1 MAYQKQTWN
10 NDPSGETPIT
20 AERLNHIED
29 GISNAVETDSVAR
42 VSNVVS
48 RNKAGLKE
56 IAWIQSMDYI
66 NTTSNGVKYKAK
78 AEQYTGFNLILSK
91 SLEIGKEYTLSFKN
105 NSSDNIAFSVVKS
118 SNGWQNDYDNAYVKS
133 EFINSNSSYSYTFTA
148 LTNIIG
154 IMFICSTNSNADTNE
169 RDVTNIQVE
178 EGSTAKSYV
187 PYLNLE
193 EVQEKLNDTGWVDM
207 RDYINTTYFYAREG
221 FAPKARKINGVIYW
235 AGMVYCHT
243 NVDNV
248 YANILQDLPDW
259 VLPVHECN
267 KGGVQWVTAIPYAM
281 FIDHTG
287 NVTVRQAQDITAQS
301 DQSIG
306 YTLTVMSGYL
316 IG

>member
-1 MAYQKQTWN
+1 MAYSPKVWK
-10 NDPSGETPIT
+10 DDKSGKTPIL
-20 AERLNHIED
+20 AEDLNHMEN
-29 GISNAVETDSVAR
+29 GIASAVETDSVAR

-48 RNKAGLKE
+48 KNKAGLKE
-56 IAWIQSMDYI
+56 IAWLQSMDYI

-91 SLEIGKEYTLSFKN
+91 SLEIGKKYTISFKN
-105 NSSDNIAFSVVKS
+105 NSSNNISFSITKT
-118 SNGWQNDYDNAYVKS
+118 NTGWQNDYDNAYVKS
-133 EFINSNSSYSYTFTA
+133 HFTDANASYSYTFTA
-148 LTNIIG
+148 TSNIIG
-154 IMFICSTNSNADTNE
+154 IMFICSTTNNADTNE
-169 RDVTNIQVE
+169 RNIIDIQVE
-178 EGSTAKSYV
+178 EGSTATSYV

-193 EVQEKLNDTGWVDM
+193 ELQKKSNDTGWVDM
-207 RDYINTTYFYAREG
+207 SSYINTTYFYAREG
-221 FAPKARKINGVIYW
+221 FAPKARKINDVIYW

-248 YANILQDLPDW
+248 YANILQNLPDW

-287 NVTVRQAQDITAQS
+287 NVTVRQAQNITAQS

>member
-1 MAYQKQTWN
+1 MYSPKTWK
-10 NDPSGETPIT
+10 DDEIGETPIL
-20 AERLNHIED
+20 AEDLNHMEN
-29 GISNAVETDSVAR
+29 GIASAVETAR

-48 RNKAGLKE
+48 KNLFNLNAISIGGLDE
-56 IAWIQSMDYI
+56 NGAIIDSSSVTINNLDISQGIINFTANAWRGIISDFI
-66 NTTSNGVKYKAK
+66 KVDSGSA
-78 AEQYTGFNLILSK
+78 LILSGTF
-91 SLEIGKEYTLSFKN
+91 SA
-105 NSSDNIAFSVVKS
+105 DNYFYRVVS
-118 SNGWQNDYDNAYVKS
+118 YNANK
-133 EFINSNSSYSYTFTA
+133 EFISFFDDFYTMPHNISIPDGVSYIRILLGRGAEAGSISFNG
-148 LTNIIG
+148 L
-154 IMFICSTNSNADTNE
+154 
-169 RDVTNIQVE
+169 QLE
-178 EGSTAKSYV
+178 EGSTATSYV

-243 NVDNV
+243 NVNNV
-248 YANILQDLPDW
+248 YANILHNLPSW
-259 VLPVHECN
+259 VTPAYEYN
-267 KGGVQWVTAIPYAM
+267 KSGVQWVTAMPYAM

>member
-1 MAYQKQTWN
+1 MAYQKQAWN

-20 AERLNHIED
+20 AERLNHMED
-29 GISNAVETDSVAR
+29 GIANAVGTDSVAR

-48 RNKAGLKE
+48 KNLFNLNAISIGGLDE
-56 IAWIQSMDYI
+56 NGAIIDSSSVTINNLDISQGIINFTANAWRGIISDFI
-66 NTTSNGVKYKAK
+66 KVDSGSA
-78 AEQYTGFNLILSK
+78 LILSGTF
-91 SLEIGKEYTLSFKN
+91 SA
-105 NSSDNIAFSVVKS
+105 DNYFYRVVS
-118 SNGWQNDYDNAYVKS
+118 YNANK
-133 EFINSNSSYSYTFTA
+133 EFISFFDDFYTMPHNISIPDGVSYIRILLGRGAEAGSISFNG
-148 LTNIIG
+148 LQL
-154 IMFICSTNSNADTNE
+154 E
-169 RDVTNIQVE
+169 K
-178 EGSTAKSYV
+178 GSTSTSYV

-193 EVQEKLNDTGWVDM
+193 ELQKKSNDTGWVDM
-207 RDYINTTYFYAREG
+207 SSYINTTYFYAREG
-221 FAPKARKINGVIYW
+221 FAPKARKINDVIYW

-248 YANILQDLPDW
+248 YANILQNLPDW

-287 NVTVRQAQDITAQS
+287 NVTVRQAQNITAQS

>member
-1 MAYQKQTWN
+1 MAYQKQAWN

-20 AERLNHIED
+20 AERLNHMED
-29 GISNAVETDSVAR
+29 GIANAVGTDSVAR

-48 RNKAGLKE
+48 KNLFNLNAISIGGLDE
-56 IAWIQSMDYI
+56 NGAIIDSSSVTINNLDISQGIINFTANAWRGIISDFI
-66 NTTSNGVKYKAK
+66 KVDSGSA
-78 AEQYTGFNLILSK
+78 LILSGTF
-91 SLEIGKEYTLSFKN
+91 SA
-105 NSSDNIAFSVVKS
+105 DNYFYRVVS
-118 SNGWQNDYDNAYVKS
+118 YNANK
-133 EFINSNSSYSYTFTA
+133 EFISFFDDFYTMPHNISIPDGVSYIRILLGRGAEAGSISFNG
-148 LTNIIG
+148 L
-154 IMFICSTNSNADTNE
+154 
-169 RDVTNIQVE
+169 QLE
-178 EGSTAKSYV
+178 EGSTATSYV

-235 AGMVYCHT
+235 VGMVYCHT

-267 KGGVQWVTAIPYAM
+267 KGGIQWVTAIPYAM